1 MESPRK
7 LHSICQINFT
17 IERINKVSRGNFTQ
31 HLFFFVFILSA
42 ERILKEMAVRRRKSN
57 SNSTTLPSVTREFCF
72 LSSSSFSYFRI
83 YFLSN

>member
-31 HLFFFVFILSA
+31 HLFFFCLHFIG
-42 ERILKEMAVRRRKSN
+42 
-57 SNSTTLPSVTREFCF
+57 RENIEGNG
-72 LSSSSFSYFRI
+72 SKKKKV
-83 YFLSN
+83 